1 MLPRC
6 QPCCQISLTC
16 LVKPGAWW
24 SVSLELSWD
33 WLSGLHPPPTPR
45 YPHSQSPDQLPYTD
59 ITTNIYNTTT
69 TPTPTH
75 TALTLLTGR
84 IDYQQ
89 FNTGFNV
96 AEISP
101 SFLPWDL
108 RHERP
113 GHGPNLSPFPTQIN
127 MGGVRCEIY
136 LVKVQIEN
144 RERNARRPSNI
155 MILLTSDLNTKT
167 EHW

>member
-24 SVSLELSWD
+24 SVSLELSRD

-45 YPHSQSPDQLPYTD
+45 YSHSQSPDQLPYTD

-69 TPTPTH
+69 PTTH

-84 IDYQQ
+84 IAVDYQQ
-89 FNTGFNV
+89 ITN

-101 SFLPWDL
+101 PFLPWDL

-113 GHGPNLSPFPTQIN
+113 GHGPNLSPFPPQIN

-136 LVKVQIEN
+136 LVKVRLEN
-144 RERNARRPSNI
+144 LERNARRPSNI
-155 MILLTSDLNTKT
+155 MILLTSDLNTKA